1 MEELRG
7 VNQAN
12 LLKNCGK
19 STEGGGISSNDNN
32 FYISKFPPH
41 SNDLNMA

>member
-12 LLKNCGK
+12 LLKYCAK
-19 STEGGGISSNDNN
+19 STEGEGIISNDNN
-32 FYISKFPPH
+32 FYISKFPPN
-41 SNDLNMA
+41 SNDLTMA